1 MMNIELFLKKQNI
14 LVNYFKIIASKK
26 MAWAK
31 FERYIVGRPNLIFL
45 PIQVKLGYTNA
56 FLNKGCDFKK
66 GIDGVW

>member
-1 MMNIELFLKKQNI
+1 
-14 LVNYFKIIASKK
+14 

-45 PIQVKLGYTNA
+45 PIQVKLGHTNA